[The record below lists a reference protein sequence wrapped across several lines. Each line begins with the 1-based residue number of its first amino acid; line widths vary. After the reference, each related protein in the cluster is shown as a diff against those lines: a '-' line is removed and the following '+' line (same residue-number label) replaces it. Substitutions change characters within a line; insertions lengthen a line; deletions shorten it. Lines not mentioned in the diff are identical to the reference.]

1 MRPCLVSNE
10 VIERT
15 SERAWGPSSKL
26 LLGAALPNCCKL
38 HQASSIHPSS
48 RLRRISQ
55 ENFPS
60 SLAQSG
66 PRGTQT
72 FQALNPY
79 SITLIPCRIAMQS
92 KEVASKYRQDKCDMC
107 CVYAIILNYERFIR
121 RLALQASIISSPDV

>member
-15 SERAWGPSSKL
+15 SEPEAL
-26 LLGAALPNCCKL
+26 LEVTPRRRPNCCKL

-55 ENFPS
+55 ENFRS